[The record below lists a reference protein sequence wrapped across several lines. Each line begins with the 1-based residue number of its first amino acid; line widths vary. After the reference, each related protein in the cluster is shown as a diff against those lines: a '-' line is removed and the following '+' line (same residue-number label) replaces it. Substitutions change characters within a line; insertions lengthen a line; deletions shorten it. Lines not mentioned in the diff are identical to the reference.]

1 MTIAL
6 RKNNPKLSFYGGFYD
21 IKMSDGVREHK
32 KIVVCGCTF
41 PWILFFF
48 FSGLTIE
55 CFQCNSVEH
64 PGCVDLTINDT
75 SSRYYRECDG
85 DYQGHEPFCRKVATE
100 SKLYTQKKKKLNND
114 FDISIWHYLCLLGC
128 DVRLRI
134 ANRTEGWIETI
145 IGCPFA
151 DVTWAGFLLC
161 LKCFVNV
168 LPLWM
173 IFFK

>member
-100 SKLYTQKKKKLNND
+100 SKLYTQKKKKWKLKKNWIMTLTLV
-114 FDISIWHYLCLLGC
+114 FD
-128 DVRLRI
+128 
-134 ANRTEGWIETI
+134 TI
-145 IGCPFA
+145 CA
-151 DVTWAGFLLC
+151 CWVVTSAC
-161 LKCFVNV
+161 A
-168 LPLWM
+168 
-173 IFFK
+173 